1 MTPARILV
9 VDDEP
14 GLLDVLQ
21 EHLVK
26 CGYHVETAL
35 NGEAALAAI
44 ARARPDVVLLDLYL
58 PGMGGLEL
66 LWRIRTLAPV
76 IMVTANT
83 DVPAAR
89 QTLKSGAFDYVTKPI
104 DFDHLGR
111 VIEAALAWGAP
122 PTDDPTR
129 GTT

>member
-1 MTPARILV
+1 MTPPARILV

-21 EHLVK
+21 EHLVN
-26 CGYHVETAL
+26 CGHHVETAL
-35 NGEAALAAI
+35 TGEAALAAI
-44 ARARPDVVLLDLYL
+44 GRARPDVVLLDLYM

-104 DFDHLGR
+104 DFDHLDR
-111 VIEAALAWGAP
+111 VIEAAVAWGGAP
-122 PTDDPTR
+122 PTDDP
-129 GTT
+129 